1 MRKFFA
7 AAAML
12 AVMAGSASAQGG
24 GGGGGMGQM
33 TPEQMAQMTATRID
47 AIFKGV
53 TVSDDIKKKAT
64 EIYTK
69 AQADSRAIDRQAPD
83 RAEQV
88 KKINDKRNA
97 DLVAL
102 VSSEADKKTVTDN
115 IAALPQGRGA
125 RPPVR

>member
-24 GGGGGMGQM
+24 GGGGMGQM
-33 TPEQMAQMTATRID
+33 SPEQMAQMMATRID

-115 IAALPQGRGA
+115 IAAMPQGRG